1 MPRPNVRSFR
11 DYARYRAGEAV
22 WYAQIATWLPV
33 VSEVVGLGMLLVAFL
48 VTGRETVGR
57 SATRGVLAIVVMLLF
72 VCLYALAGAWI
83 GARRPRGIWLAIALF
98 MWSLVASVLTGRIL
112 SFGAAYDVLA
122 LLLVV
127 RAGREIG
134 VRYLKP
140 GA

>member
-11 DYARYRAGEAV
+11 DYARYQAGEAV
-22 WYAQIATWLPV
+22 WYAQIVTWLPV
-33 VSEVVGLGMLLVAFL
+33 VSEAIGLGILLVAFL
-48 VTGRETVGR
+48 TGNLDLRRNPTSRALTV
-57 SATRGVLAIVVMLLF
+57 AVAVLFLF
-72 VCLYALAGAWI
+72 LYALAGAWI
-83 GARRPRGIWLAIALF
+83 GARRARGIWLAIALF
-98 MWSLVASVLTGRIL
+98 MWSLVASVISGRVF

-122 LLLVV
+122 LILVI

>member
-1 MPRPNVRSFR
+1 V
-11 DYARYRAGEAV
+11 GEAV
-22 WYAQIATWLPV
+22 WYAQIVTWLPV
-33 VSEVVGLGMLLVAFL
+33 VSLVVGLGMLLVGYL
-48 VTGRETVGR
+48 VTGRAAVWRVAVHGAL
-57 SATRGVLAIVVMLLF
+57 SVVVSLLF
-72 VCLYALAGAWI
+72 VCLYALAGVWI
-83 GARRPRGIWLAIALF
+83 GDRRARGVWLAIALF
-98 MWSLVASVLTGRIL
+98 MWSLVASVLSGRIF

>member
-11 DYARYRAGEAV
+11 DYARYQAGEAV
-22 WYAQIATWLPV
+22 WYAQIVTWLPV
-33 VSEVVGLGMLLVAFL
+33 VSQAVGFGILLLAL
-48 VTGRETVGR
+48 LTGNAEIRRG
-57 SATRGVLAIVVMLLF
+57 ATPSVLAMVVALLF
-72 VCLYALAGAWI
+72 ACLYALAGAWI
-83 GARRPRGIWLAIALF
+83 GERRARGIWLAIALF
-98 MWSLVASVLTGRIL
+98 MWSLVASVISGRVF

-122 LLLVV
+122 LILVI